1 MSILRKPSIL
11 GLLLL
16 AAAPVPAGTSA
27 VLVRGDANGD
37 GRVDISDVVALVN
50 HLKGSAAISLTSRP
64 GADANG
70 DGRIDISDV
79 VTVVNMIHNGKI
91 EGGATINNWSTQYGG
106 SDEFTID

>member
-1 MSILRKPSIL
+1 MSIFRKPYIV
-11 GLLLL
+11 GLLLM
-16 AAAPVPAGTSA
+16 AAGPVHADTNA
-27 VLVRGDANGD
+27 ALVRGDANGD

-79 VTVVNMIHNGKI
+79 VTVINMIHNGRI
-91 EGGATINNWSTQYGG
+91 EGGATINNWTYQGG
-106 SDEFTID
+106 DSQEFTID